1 MPLEFLYRLHWIYR
15 WRGSIN
21 SLIILILLIHVHG
34 DIFICFCLQFLSSKY
49 CSFHCTDLSPLQLN
63 LFLSILLLVMLL
75 WMWYFY
81 LFFGYFVITVQ
92 KTPLISVFLFYIM
105 KIYWICWLIL
115 IDCWLSLG
123 FSIYEIISPTNND
136 NFSAFF
142 LIWLSFISF
151 SWLIALARPSSTM
164 LK

>member
-1 MPLEFLYRLHWIYR
+1 MPLEFLYRLLWIYR

-34 DIFICFCLQFLSSKY
+34 NIFICFCLQFLSSKY

-81 LFFGYFVITVQ
+81 LFFWIFCHYCTENTTDFCIFALY
-92 KTPLISVFLFYIM
+92 PENLLNLLINSDRLLVESRVFYI
-105 KIYWICWLIL
+105 W
-115 IDCWLSLG
+115 DH
-123 FSIYEIISPTNND
+123 IIH
-136 NFSAFF
+136 
-142 LIWLSFISF
+142 
-151 SWLIALARPSSTM
+151 
-164 LK
+164 K